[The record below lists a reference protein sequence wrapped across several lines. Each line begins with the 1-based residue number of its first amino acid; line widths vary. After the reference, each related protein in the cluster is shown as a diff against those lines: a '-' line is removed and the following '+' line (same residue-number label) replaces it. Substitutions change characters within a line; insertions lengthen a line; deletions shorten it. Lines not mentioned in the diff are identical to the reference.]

1 MQFAVYYPKGL
12 IKLCLNSTDKFNLNY
27 LLTSFFEMRFE
38 SQREETKLAENRVY
52 EVMYIADPA
61 TDSDAIQ
68 SLNKDIEELV
78 ESQGGKV
85 VNTDDMGKRQLAY
98 KIKQFTEGYYFLFE
112 IEGSGSEIAE
122 LERRMRVND
131 KIFRYLTV
139 RVDEERKTA
148 AKIEAKREKRKEKL
162 SSLLSKRT
170 AEEGESQED
179 N

>member
-1 MQFAVYYPKGL
+1 
-12 IKLCLNSTDKFNLNY
+12 
-27 LLTSFFEMRFE
+27 MRFE
-38 SQREETKLAENRVY
+38 CQREEIKLADNRVY

-61 TDSDAIQ
+61 TDSDTIK
-68 SLNKDIEELV
+68 SLNKDIEELI

-85 VNTDDMGKRQLAY
+85 VSTDDMGKRQLAY

-162 SSLLSKRT
+162 SSLLSKRN
-170 AEEGESQED
+170 AEDSETED
-179 N
+179 NS